1 MELEL
6 KKAKT
11 FDEQIDILEKRKLE
25 IKDRE
30 EIKRILSRVNYYR
43 LSGYFKYFYVEG
55 KEEFKERIT
64 FEDIYKLYKFDE
76 SLRRLIM
83 NLTEEVEV
91 SFRTYVAYYI
101 AHNFG
106 EEGHLDVSKFDPKSE
121 VYHNKFIDK
130 LKDKI
135 DSYEDKEFIRHHKEK
150 YEGKLPIWVIVE
162 IFSFNDLSRLYG
174 NMKNTDRKE
183 IIKINYT
190 DPKIVRS
197 AYDVRNWI
205 KVLTDVRNMCAH
217 YERLFNKRLT
227 NSIKLPP
234 MYDGKVF
241 SNNVFAALIILK
253 LLVNDTEI
261 WDEFMNS
268 LNELFNKYEFEDL
281 GSMGFTEDWKEIL
294 QSKKD

>member
-1 MELEL
+1 MEPEL

-11 FDEQIDILEKRKLE
+11 FDEQVDILEERKLL
-25 IKDRE
+25 IADRE
-30 EIKRILSRVNYYR
+30 ETKRILARVNYYR

-55 KEEFKERIT
+55 KEEFKEGTT
-64 FEDIYKLYKFDE
+64 FDELYKLYKFDE
-76 SLRRLIM
+76 SLRRLVM

-106 EEGHLDVSKFDPKSE
+106 EEGHLDVSKFDQRSE
-121 VYHNKFIDK
+121 AYHNRFIDR
-130 LKDKI
+130 LNDKI
-135 DSYEDKEFIRHHKEK
+135 DSYEDKEFIMHHKEK
-150 YEGKLPIWVIVE
+150 YEGKLPIWVTVE

-183 IIKINYT
+183 VIKANYK

-205 KVLTDVRNMCAH
+205 KALTDVRNMCAH
-217 YERLFNKRLT
+217 YERLFNKRLV

-234 MYDGKVF
+234 MYEEKVF
-241 SNNVFAALIILK
+241 SNSLFAALIVLK

-261 WDEFMNS
+261 WDEFMND
-268 LNELFNKYEFEDL
+268 LNGLFDKYGFKDL
-281 GSMGFTEDWKEIL
+281 ESMGFTEDWEEIL
-294 QSKKD
+294 ESKKD